1 MKGYL
6 SSSDKKNVW
15 DHITAWPLCLAF
27 QRLLQSPVTRLG
39 LRLIRNGGAFSTC
52 LPNTAQLIRSSFMGN
67 YCAVSVSAGIQKKHL
82 LIYSSLSPP
91 SPIFHASISPI
102 VLCNKAEIKRLAGQ
116 LLHNESWREP
126 FFASGVAGLQRMWY
140 LDRMRRGFICEGAG
154 LSLASQPYGS
164 PAGDVLRAH
173 THQRTIDCIIIQSGL
188 SFEWRVL
195 QPTYTLLHV
204 KFQQVLQDTAF
215 PLGFGSQQTNVM
227 SILNIFSEFFP
238 SCVSC
243 FRS

>member
-102 VLCNKAEIKRLAGQ
+102 VLCNKAEIKRLTGQ

-173 THQRTIDCIIIQSGL
+173 THTHTKGQLTALSSSQVWVLSGVCCSQLTPCCMSNFNKCCRTQL
-188 SFEWRVL
+188 SL
-195 QPTYTLLHV
+195 
-204 KFQQVLQDTAF
+204 
-215 PLGFGSQQTNVM
+215 
-227 SILNIFSEFFP
+227 
-238 SCVSC
+238 
-243 FRS
+243 